1 MPLTF
6 FLASLVAYL
15 KIQKAYMPKKKKK
28 ILAEEEEV
36 VPAQGPCRQSTKV
49 CNMSAAKA
57 KNELK
62 NKEIDVTG
70 KKGKPRQAKE
80 NITWKY
86 YNECK

>member
-15 KIQKAYMPKKKKK
+15 KIQKAYMPKKKKNRIYK
-28 ILAEEEEV
+28 RSEEEV
-36 VPAQGPCRQSTKV
+36 LAQGPCRQSTKV
-49 CNMSAAKA
+49 CNTSAAKERT
-57 KNELK
+57 KK

-70 KKGKPRQAKE
+70 KKGKPWQGKE